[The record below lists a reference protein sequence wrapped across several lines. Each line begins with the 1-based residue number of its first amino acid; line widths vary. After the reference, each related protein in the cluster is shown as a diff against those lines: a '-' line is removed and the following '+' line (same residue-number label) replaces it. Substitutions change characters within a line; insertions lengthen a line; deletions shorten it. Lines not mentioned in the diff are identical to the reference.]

1 MPEDRR
7 SQSGTH
13 EDRGRSGGAIAAPK
27 PIIIIRKKKKHAA
40 HVHHGGSWKIAYA
53 DFVTAMM
60 AFFLLLWLISSPD
73 KTKLQGL
80 AQYFSAQPAAVES
93 VAGGNGTM
101 GGEAV
106 GNASAAQSGS
116 PSVNSQNSE
125 AEDQSKSSDKSRN
138 GDAMRPDATL
148 RVLAEELRISFEQ
161 AQNKDKLTNQTS
173 LKQDR
178 SGLRIS
184 LVDTAQRPM
193 FRPGTADMY
202 PYAKD
207 LVQLIASRIMKGSYR
222 VAIEGHT
229 DGLGG
234 GGPGNWKLSG
244 DRAEA
249 ARQVLVGAG
258 FAQDRIA
265 EVDALAGT
273 QPAYPD
279 DPNRPENRRIVIV
292 VLSEAA
298 AFPDD
303 LTFKR

>member
-1 MPEDRR
+1 MPDERR
-7 SQSGTH
+7 TRSGTV
-13 EDRGRSGGAIAAPK
+13 EDRGKPGGAIAQR
-27 PIIIIRKKKKHAA
+27 PIIIIRKKRKHGSHA
-40 HVHHGGSWKIAYA
+40 HHGGSWKIAYA

-116 PSVNSQNSE
+116 PAANVQSSQS
-125 AEDQSKSSDKSRN
+125 EDQSKSDEKARK
-138 GDAMRPDATL
+138 GDAARPDATL

-161 AQNKDKLTNQTS
+161 AQNKDKVTSQTS
-173 LKQDR
+173 VKQDR

-193 FRPGTADMY
+193 FRPGTASMY

-207 LVQLIASRIMKGSYR
+207 MLSLIASHIMKGSYR

-234 GGPGNWKLSG
+234 GSASNWKLSG
-244 DRAEA
+244 DRADA
-249 ARQVLVGAG
+249 ARQVLVDAG

-273 QPAYPD
+273 EPAYPD

-292 VLSEAA
+292 VLSEPA
-298 AFPDD
+298 AFPAD